1 MKDYS
6 TALFS
11 NIRELHVVYQTL
23 CKTDDGLLGYRE
35 ISQMLTA
42 IGVKATASQL
52 QDIIN
57 EVVGDEAKI
66 DFNAF
71 VLLMT
76 RRYKQL
82 SFEDE
87 IDELFETID
96 AGHDNF
102 IDPQDVIALMQS
114 KGITVTP
121 GEAEALLATISDSAK
136 GMNKSEFQSFVK
148 SLGAIVMTAKPEESA
163 Q

>member
-1 MKDYS
+1 ML
-6 TALFS
+6 TQ
-11 NIRELHVVYQTL
+11 RELQAVFKTL
-23 CKTDDGLLGYRE
+23 CKTDDGLLGHRE

-76 RRYKQL
+76 RKYKQL

-87 IDELFETID
+87 IDELFDSID
-96 AGHDNF
+96 GNHDGF
-102 IDPQDVIALMQS
+102 LDSQDVINLLQRKNIS
-114 KGITVTP
+114 VTP
-121 GEAEALLATISDSAK
+121 GEAEALLSTISDSGK
-136 GMNKSEFQSFVK
+136 GLNKQEFQNFVK
-148 SLGAIVMTAKPEESA
+148 SLGAIVLTKPEPEEDTE
-163 Q
+163 

>member
-1 MKDYS
+1 
-6 TALFS
+6 
-11 NIRELHVVYQTL
+11 
-23 CKTDDGLLGYRE
+23 
-35 ISQMLTA
+35 MLTA

-76 RRYKQL
+76 RKYKQL

-87 IDELFETID
+87 IDELFESVD
-96 AGHDNF
+96 AGHDGY
-102 IDPQDVIALMQS
+102 IDAQDLINLMQT
-114 KGITVTP
+114 KNIAVTP
-121 GEAEALLATISDSAK
+121 GEAEALLSTISDSGK
-136 GMNKSEFQSFVK
+136 GMTKQEFQNFVK
-148 SLGAIVMTAKPEESA
+148 SLGAIVLNKTDA
-163 Q
+163 

>member
-1 MKDYS
+1 
-6 TALFS
+6 
-11 NIRELHVVYQTL
+11 
-23 CKTDDGLLGYRE
+23 
-35 ISQMLTA
+35 MLTA

-76 RRYKQL
+76 RKYKQL

-87 IDELFETID
+87 IDELFEVVD
-96 AGHDNF
+96 KGGDGF
-102 IDPQDVIALMQS
+102 IDVQDVISLMQT
-114 KGITVTP
+114 KNIFVTP
-121 GEAEALLATISDSAK
+121 GEAEALLATVSDTGK
-136 GMNKSEFQSFVK
+136 GMTKSEFQSFVK
-148 SLGAIVMTAKPEESA
+148 SLGAIVLPKADETN
-163 Q
+163 